1 MKSIIAFFI
10 FCLVLFL
17 YLHINFHL
25 KTSDELEL
33 YEIDD
38 VSKERFEE
46 ICDLRHPVLFDF
58 YNEKIVNVVKAET
71 LQAQYP
77 SFEVKV
83 RETPSKQSGDDV
95 KFLQLPFRKAV
106 KLFKSDKE
114 SAYFSE
120 NNSDFLQETT
130 FVKNMSYNDS
140 FLRPYMVS
148 NCNYDIIFGS
158 NKAQTPF
165 RYEVNYRTFF
175 ITTEGEA
182 KIKIAPPCST
192 KYLHADYDYENFEFR
207 SPIQVWNPQ
216 EQYKPDFSK
225 IKCLEFILQKN
236 KALYLPAYWW
246 YSFELQNNAFISCFR
261 YRTYMSTLS
270 IAPYIAMYALQN
282 QNVKR
287 EFTRKASVSTL
298 GKNGRER
305 EESEKIEEKKD
316 EKLAE

>member
-10 FCLVLFL
+10 FCLVLFM

-46 ICDLRHPVLFDF
+46 ICDLRQPVLFDF
-58 YNEKIVNVVKAET
+58 NNEKIMNIVKAST
-71 LQAQYP
+71 LQTQYP

-83 RETPSKQSGDDV
+83 RETPSKQRSNDV
-95 KFLQLPFRKAV
+95 NFLQLPFRKAV

-140 FLRPYMVS
+140 FLRPFMVS
-148 NCNYDIIFGS
+148 NCNYDILFGS
-158 NKAQTPF
+158 NKTQTPF
-165 RYEVNYRTFF
+165 RYELNYRTFF
-175 ITTEGEA
+175 VLTEGEA

-192 KYLHADYDYENFEFR
+192 KYLHTEYDYENFEFR

-225 IKCLEFILQKN
+225 IKCLEFTMQKN

-246 YSFELQNNAFISCFR
+246 YSFELQENAFISCFR

-287 EFTRKASVSTL
+287 EFTKKASVETL
-298 GKNGRER
+298 GKSETINEER
-305 EESEKIEEKKD
+305 KEEDLTNNIV
-316 EKLAE
+316 

>member
-10 FCLVLFL
+10 FCLVLFM

-33 YEIDD
+33 YEIDN
-38 VSKERFEE
+38 VSKEKFEE
-46 ICDLRHPVLFDF
+46 ICDMRQPVLFEF
-58 YNEKIVNVVKAET
+58 SNEKIMDIVKKQILE
-71 LQAQYP
+71 AQYP

-83 RETPSKQSGDDV
+83 RETKNRNDLN
-95 KFLQLPFRKAV
+95 FLQLPFRKAV

-130 FVKNMSYNDS
+130 FVKNLSYNDS

-148 NCNYDIIFGS
+148 NCNYDLLFGS
-158 NKAQTPF
+158 NKAHTPL
-165 RYEVNYRTFF
+165 RYELNYRTFF
-175 ITTEGEA
+175 ILTEGEA
-182 KIKIAPPCST
+182 KIKISPPCST
-192 KYLHADYDYENFEFR
+192 KFLHAEYDYENFEFR
-207 SPIQVWNPQ
+207 SPVHVWNPQ
-216 EQYKPDFSK
+216 EQYKSDFSK
-225 IKCLEFILQKN
+225 IKCLEFTLQKN

-246 YSFELQNNAFISCFR
+246 YSFELSDSAFISCFR
-261 YRTYMSTLS
+261 YKTYMSTLS

-287 EFTRKASVSTL
+287 EFTKKASIDTL
-298 GKNGRER
+298 GRNEK
-305 EESEKIEEKKD
+305 EKIAEEENKSVAKI
-316 EKLAE
+316 